1 MGESS
6 KKPNNKLLLTAV
18 AIVGVVIVLAAGY
31 LYLNAGTGANL
42 NAGTGTNLNA
52 GTETAKADNYT
63 LKASVNKDCTITPW
77 VVGVQKG
84 FFNESGVKFVDIGE
98 IAATQRNNAFVS
110 GQIDVYD
117 ADPNDLINLK
127 LAGVPVT
134 AVAQSG
140 DEPKDGNISETH
152 MHWLVLENSNIKSI
166 HDLTKEKLG
175 HKPKIAVTAL
185 GICADTQNNKW
196 FKDNGISKDDF
207 EYVVIPDPQQEQAL
221 RQGLID
227 VAILHPPFYTAAERH
242 GGVRILTT
250 SQQAFGSAG
259 GNTLLCFTEQFIKEH
274 PDTVRRFI
282 KGYKTTE
289 EWSDNNRAEAGDI
302 TAKAIGLDV
311 AAAHYY
317 SSSGAVNETQLQIWI
332 DQLVADGK
340 LQPGQ
345 IKPSDLYTKEFQD
358 AW

>member
-1 MGESS
+1 MGDINDKKS
-6 KKPNNKLLLTAV
+6 KNKPLLTAV
-18 AIVGVVIVLAAGY
+18 VFLAIIVILAAGFIFF
-31 LYLNAGTGANL
+31 NSGNDPAN
-42 NAGTGTNLNA
+42 NQ
-52 GTETAKADNYT
+52 EYQ

-77 VVGVQKG
+77 VVGVEKG

-98 IAATQRNNAFVS
+98 IASTQRNNAFVS
-110 GQIDVYD
+110 GQIDVLN
-117 ADPNDLINLK
+117 ADPQALINLRM
-127 LAGVPVT
+127 AGVPVI

-140 DEPKDGNISETH
+140 DEPEDGNLSKTH
-152 MHWLVLENSNIKSI
+152 MHWIVLENSNIKSI
-166 HDLTKEKLG
+166 ADLTEKKLG

-196 FKDNGISKDDF
+196 FKDNGLSKGDF

-227 VAILHPPFYTAAERH
+227 VAVLHPPFYFAAEKH
-242 GGVRILTT
+242 GGVRVLTT
-250 SQQAFGSAG
+250 SQEAFGSAG
-259 GNTLLCFTEQFIKEH
+259 GNTLLCFTENFIKEH
-274 PDTVRRFI
+274 PDTVRKFI

-289 EWSDNNRAEAGDI
+289 AWSNNNRDEAANL
-302 TAKAIGLDV
+302 TAKAIGLDE

-317 SSSGAVNETQLQIWI
+317 SSSGAVNETQLQVWI
-332 DQLVADGK
+332 DQLVADGTLK
-340 LQPGQ
+340 QGQ

>member
-1 MGESS
+1 MGGIND
-6 KKPNNKLLLTAV
+6 KKQKNKPIFAV
-18 AIVGVVIVLAAGY
+18 VTVLAIIIILAAGFIF
-31 LYLNAGTGANL
+31 LNSQNESAN
-42 NAGTGTNLNA
+42 N
-52 GTETAKADNYT
+52 ENYG
-63 LKASVNKDCTITPW
+63 LKASVSKDCTITPW
-77 VVGVQKG
+77 VVGVEKG
-84 FFNESGVKFVDIGE
+84 FFNESGVKFVDVGE

-110 GQIDVYD
+110 GQIDVLD
-117 ADPNDLINLK
+117 ADPQNLINLR
-127 LAGVPVT
+127 LAGVPVI

-140 DEPKDGNISETH
+140 DEPSDGNLSETH
-152 MHWLVLENSNIKSI
+152 MQWLVLENSSIKSI
-166 HDLTKEKLG
+166 SDLSEKKLG
-175 HKPKIAVTAL
+175 HKPKIGVTAL

-196 FKDNGISKDDF
+196 FKDHGLSKDDF

-227 VAILHPPFYTAAERH
+227 VAVLHPPFYFAAENH

-259 GNTLLCFTEQFIKEH
+259 GNTLLCFTENFIKEH
-274 PDTVRRFI
+274 PDTVRKFI

-289 EWSDNNRAEAGDI
+289 EWCDNNRGEAGSI
-302 TAKAIGLDV
+302 TSRAIGLNE

-317 SSSGAVNETQLQIWI
+317 SHTGAVNETQLQVWI
-332 DQLVADGK
+332 NQLVADGK
-340 LQPGQ
+340 LKPGQ

>member
-1 MGESS
+1 MGEIS
-6 KKPNNKLLLTAV
+6 KKPNYKLFLSAV
-18 AIVGVVIVLAAGY
+18 AVVVVIVLAAGC
-31 LYLNAGTGANL
+31 LNAGTKTDS
-42 NAGTGTNLNA
+42 NAATGTNLNS
-52 GTETAKADNYT
+52 GTETVKAENYT

-84 FFNESGVKFVDIGE
+84 FFNNSGVHFEDIGE

-110 GQIDVYD
+110 GQIDVLD
-117 ADPNDLINLK
+117 ADPNDLINLR
-127 LAGVPVT
+127 LAGVPVI

-152 MHWLVLENSNIKSI
+152 MHWLVLENSAIKSI
-166 HDLTKEKLG
+166 SDLTAAKLG

-259 GNTLLCFTEQFIKEH
+259 GNTLLCFTEKFIKEH
-274 PDTVRRFI
+274 PDTVRKFI

-302 TAKAIGLDV
+302 TAKAIGLDI

-358 AW
+358 SW

>member
-1 MGESS
+1 MGDIND
-6 KKPNNKLLLTAV
+6 KKQKNKPIFAAA
-18 AIVGVVIVLAAGY
+18 AILAIIIIAAAGFI
-31 LYLNAGTGANL
+31 LFNSGNGP
-42 NAGTGTNLNA
+42 
-52 GTETAKADNYT
+52 ADNEEYK

-84 FFNESGVKFVDIGE
+84 FFNESGVKFVDVGE

-110 GQIDVYD
+110 GQIDVLD
-117 ADPNDLINLK
+117 ADPQDLINLR
-127 LAGVPVT
+127 LAGVPVI

-140 DEPKDGNISETH
+140 DEPPDGNLSKTH
-152 MHWLVLENSNIKSI
+152 MHWIVLENSTIKNIS
-166 HDLTKEKLG
+166 DLSEKKLG
-175 HKPKIAVTAL
+175 HKPKIGVTAL

-196 FKDNGISKDDF
+196 FKDNGLSKDDF

-227 VAILHPPFYTAAERH
+227 VAVLHPPFYFAAEKH
-242 GGVRILTT
+242 GDVRVLTT
-250 SQQAFGSAG
+250 SQEAFGSAG
-259 GNTLLCFTEQFIKEH
+259 GNTLLCFTESFIKEH
-274 PDTVRRFI
+274 PETVRKFI

-289 EWSDNNRAEAGDI
+289 AWSNNNRNEAANL
-302 TAKAIGLDV
+302 TAKAIGLDE

-317 SSSGAVNETQLQIWI
+317 SSSGAVNETQLQVWI
-332 DQLVADGK
+332 DQLVADGTLK
-340 LQPGQ
+340 PGQ